1 MRLGVLSY
9 RERNDRSLR
18 TADRTRAGVAN
29 AQIEEVNGGA
39 RRSCFRQRFSWMPN
53 SGPSSATRCV
63 SRSVHRTSSMPI
75 SNVIE
80 APYANRLSVGLPYA
94 RRTAANFE
102 GGSWYLRASCR

>member
-1 MRLGVLSY
+1 
-9 RERNDRSLR
+9 
-18 TADRTRAGVAN
+18 
-29 AQIEEVNGGA
+29 
-39 RRSCFRQRFSWMPN
+39 
-53 SGPSSATRCV
+53 
-63 SRSVHRTSSMPI
+63 MPI